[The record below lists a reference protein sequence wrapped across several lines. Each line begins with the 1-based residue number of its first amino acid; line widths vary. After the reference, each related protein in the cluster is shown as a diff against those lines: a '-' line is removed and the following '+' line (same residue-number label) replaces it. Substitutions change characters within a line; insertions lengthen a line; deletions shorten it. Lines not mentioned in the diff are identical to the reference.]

1 MGTTVDSLY
10 SSNISSSSRLALG
23 DLVAKTIDLSWRLE
37 QWRESV
43 APPGIITSSVDFSTW
58 SATAFETERFTILLS
73 IFHYRTMML
82 SHGSL
87 LMRVLERVT
96 SSGQDASSG
105 VLQDAALSLLKN
117 YLLVL
122 KEWLQLIQGIILHNR
137 PFLNSNAVW
146 WTCNYMSTST

>member
-1 MGTTVDSLY
+1 MT
-10 SSNISSSSRLALG
+10 
-23 DLVAKTIDLSWRLE
+23 KTIDLSCRLE

-43 APPGIITSSVDFSTW
+43 APPGIITSNADLSAW
-58 SATAFETERFTILLS
+58 SPAAFETERYTILLS

-82 SHGSL
+82 FHGSL

-117 YLLVL
+117 YLLAL
-122 KEWLQLIQGIILHNR
+122 KEWLKLIQAIIRHR
-137 PFLNSNAVW
+137 RSFLNCNAVW
-146 WTCNYMSTST
+146 WTCNYMSTFTRQTVTLRH